1 MFSIKYRLFLLGE
14 EMIIIFVRTET
25 KIVHTGRFVYPDLGD
40 VHGSLGIIFFESV
53 VFCHLIFLL

>member
-40 VHGSLGIIFFESV
+40 VHGSLGINFF
-53 VFCHLIFLL
+53 